1 VIEKIGLSGRFDG
14 LVADIGDIQ
23 YQRIIAEETFM
34 SWFGKIMG
42 GSVGFMLGGPIGA
55 LIGVSLGHALID
67 DKTRAIS
74 AETGR
79 FSGQEKRQAVFFTAV
94 FAMLGKMAKA
104 DGRVCEKEINAIRRF
119 MQDKMRLDTRTQQ
132 FAMGVFN
139 EAKDNN
145 TPFEDYARQF
155 GQIFH
160 SEQQLRMMF
169 YEMLFTVAMADGV
182 LHPAEEKILRA
193 APAMIGLHRDIY
205 DTVKR
210 QFVSDLSHHYAVLG
224 LDSDADMSVV
234 KKAYRKLV
242 SEYHPDKIVSKGL
255 PEDFL
260 KFAEQKFREI
270 NEAYEAITKSK
281 S

>member
-1 VIEKIGLSGRFDG
+1 
-14 LVADIGDIQ
+14 
-23 YQRIIAEETFM
+23 M

-55 LIGVSLGHALID
+55 LVGVSLGHALID
-67 DKTRAIS
+67 DKVRANY

-79 FSGQEKRQAVFFTAV
+79 LTSQEQRQAVFFTAV

-104 DGRVCEKEINAIRRF
+104 DGRVCENEIKSVRRF
-119 MQDKMRLDTRTQQ
+119 MLDKLRLDAATQQ

-139 EAKDNN
+139 EAKNNN

-155 GQIFH
+155 GQVFH
-160 SEQQLRMMF
+160 HEQQLRMMF
-169 YEMLFTVAMADGV
+169 YEMLFTVALADGV
-182 LHPAEEKILRA
+182 LHPAEESMLRA
-193 APAMIGLHRDIY
+193 APAMLGLHGDIY
-205 DTVKR
+205 NTVKR
-210 QFVSDLSHHYAVLG
+210 QFVSDLSHHYAILG
-224 LDSDADMSVV
+224 LENGADMSMV
-234 KKAYRKLV
+234 KKAYRKQV

-260 KFAEQKFREI
+260 KFAEAKFREI

-281 S
+281 T

>member
-1 VIEKIGLSGRFDG
+1 
-14 LVADIGDIQ
+14 
-23 YQRIIAEETFM
+23 M

-55 LIGVSLGHALID
+55 LIGASLGHSFID
-67 DKTRAIS
+67 DKTRAGYV
-74 AETGR
+74 EQGR
-79 FSGQEKRQAVFFTAV
+79 LTGQEQRQAVFFTAT

-104 DGRVCEKEINAIRRF
+104 DGRVCEDEIGVVRSF
-119 MQDKMRLDTRTQQ
+119 MRDKLRLDAVTQQ

-145 TPFEDYARQF
+145 TPFEDYARQL
-155 GQIFH
+155 GQVFR

-169 YEMLFTVAMADGV
+169 FEMLFTVALADGV

-193 APAMIGLHRDIY
+193 APSLLGLHGNVY

-210 QFVSDLSHHYAVLG
+210 QFVSDLSHHYATLG
-224 LDSDADMSVV
+224 LDDGAEMSDV

-242 SEYHPDKIVSKGL
+242 TEYHPDKIVSKGL
-255 PEDFL
+255 PEDFT
-260 KFAEQKFREI
+260 KFAEEKFREI
-270 NEAYEAITKSK
+270 NEAYEAIQKAKTS
-281 S
+281 

>member
-1 VIEKIGLSGRFDG
+1 
-14 LVADIGDIQ
+14 
-23 YQRIIAEETFM
+23 M

-55 LIGVSLGHALID
+55 LVGVSLGHALID
-67 DKTRAIS
+67 DKARS
-74 AETGR
+74 GYAETGR
-79 FSGQEKRQAVFFTAV
+79 LTGQEQRQAIFFTAM

-104 DGRVCEKEINAIRRF
+104 DGRVCENEINVVRSF
-119 MQDKMRLDTRTQQ
+119 MHDKLRLDATMQK

-139 EAKDNN
+139 QAKDNN

-155 GQIFH
+155 GQVFQN
-160 SEQQLRMMF
+160 EQQLRMMF
-169 YEMLFTVAMADGV
+169 FEMLFTVALADGV

-193 APAMIGLHRDIY
+193 APAMLGLHGNIY

-210 QFVSDLSHHYAVLG
+210 QFVSDLSHHYAMLG
-224 LDSDADMSVV
+224 LENGADLSTV

-242 SEYHPDKIVSKGL
+242 TEYHPDKIVSKGL
-255 PEDFL
+255 PEDFI

-281 S
+281 A

>member
-1 VIEKIGLSGRFDG
+1 M
-14 LVADIGDIQ
+14 
-23 YQRIIAEETFM
+23 T
-34 SWFGKIMG
+34 WFGKIMG

-67 DKTRAIS
+67 DKTRTGY
-74 AETGR
+74 AEQGR
-79 FSGQEKRQAVFFTAV
+79 LTGQEQRQAVFFTAT

-104 DGRVCEKEINAIRRF
+104 DGRVCENEISVVRTF
-119 MQDKMRLDTRTQQ
+119 MQDKLRIDKVTQR

-155 GQIFH
+155 GQVFQA
-160 SEQQLRMMF
+160 EPQLRMMF
-169 YEMLFTVAMADGV
+169 FEMLFTVALADGV

-193 APAMIGLHRDIY
+193 APAMLGLHGDIY

-210 QFVSDLSHHYAVLG
+210 QFVSDLSHHYAMLG
-224 LDSDADMSVV
+224 LADGADMSEV

-242 SEYHPDKIVSKGL
+242 SEYHPDKIIAKGL
-255 PEDFL
+255 PEDFI
-260 KFAEQKFREI
+260 KFAEGKFRDI
-270 NEAYEAITKSK
+270 NEAYEAIQKARSG
-281 S
+281 